1 MMFTLRTVALAAMA
15 LAGAHVSTPVWS
27 QVAPDGG
34 RLLQEIKPGLAA
46 PKPVQGIEVQP
57 PAQQATEPGGV
68 QVVLS
73 GVRFSGHTV
82 FSAEALQAVIADS
95 LGQRLDLAGLRGVA
109 DAISAYYRRQGYP
122 FARALLPAQ
131 TLTDGVLHIEVVE
144 GRYGQVRALA
154 EDPVLAQR
162 AQPWLDR
169 LTPGAVIDTA
179 TLERV
184 TLLLGD
190 LPGIQVSPLIRPG
203 QTAGTGDLDVRVQSG
218 PLISGELG
226 LDNAGNRYT
235 GQHRVTLNLDLNSP
249 LRLGDRLSLR
259 ALTTDEKMWFGSL
272 DYSAPLGTSGWRL
285 QAGLARSAYTLGQG
299 FASLQATGTADVR
312 SLGLSF
318 PLKRSPGLNL
328 YWGMAYQ
335 YKQLSDRQGSTSS
348 RADKTSST
356 VPLTLRFDV
365 RDSLGQGGL
374 TYGQLGWTLGSL
386 RLDAGS
392 RALDQIS
399 ANSEG
404 QFDKFTL
411 DMARLQ
417 ALPGAWTLYTRL
429 AAQWA
434 TSNLDSSEGFG
445 LGGAD
450 AVRAYP
456 SGEAYGDRGWI
467 GQIELRRTMGPHVPY
482 LFYDIGRVTRNARPW
497 EPGDN
502 QRTLAGTGLGW
513 RVQQQAWTLD
523 ASVAWRT
530 VGGAATSDTAQRVP
544 RVWVALSYRF

>member
-1 MMFTLRTVALAAMA
+1 MMFALRMVALAAMA
-15 LAGAHVSTPVWS
+15 LAGVHVSTPAWS

-34 RLLQEIKPGLAA
+34 RLLQEIKPGLEA
-46 PKPVQGIEVQP
+46 PKPVQGVEVQP
-57 PAQQATEPGGV
+57 PAQQTTDPGGV
-68 QVVLS
+68 QVVLK
-73 GVRFSGHTV
+73 GVRFSGHSV
-82 FSAEALQAVIADS
+82 FSTETLLAAIDES
-95 LGQRLDLAGLRGVA
+95 LGKSLDLAGLRGVA
-109 DAISAYYRRQGYP
+109 DAISAYYRSQGYP

-144 GRYGQVRALA
+144 GRYGQVRALT

-169 LTPGAVIDTA
+169 LKPGAVIDTA

-184 TLLLGD
+184 TLLLDD
-190 LPGIQVSPLIRPG
+190 LPGVQVSPLIRPG
-203 QTAGTGDLDVRVQSG
+203 QTAGTGDLDVRLQPG
-218 PLISGELG
+218 PLISGHWS

-235 GQHRVTLNLDLNSP
+235 GQHRTMLNLDLNSP
-249 LRLGDRLSLR
+249 LLLGDRLSLS
-259 ALTTDEKMWFGSL
+259 ALITDDKMWFGSV
-272 DYSAPLGTSGWRL
+272 DYSIPLGQAGWRL

-335 YKQLSDRQGSTSS
+335 YKQLNDRQGSTGN
-348 RADKTSST
+348 RVDKTSST
-356 VPLTLRFDV
+356 VPLTLRFDI

-386 RLDAGS
+386 RLDADS
-392 RALDQIS
+392 RALDQVS

-445 LGGAD
+445 LGGSD

-467 GQIELRRTMGPHVPY
+467 GQIELRHILGIHAPY
-482 LFYDIGRVTRNARPW
+482 LFYDMGRVTRNARPW
-497 EPGDN
+497 EAGDN
-502 QRTLAGTGLGW
+502 QRTLAGAGFGW
-513 RVQQQAWTLD
+513 RIQQQAWTVD

-544 RVWVALSYRF
+544 RVWVALAYRF